1 MASAGLGPVWF
12 DQGAQGFAKLGCGA
26 VEQGATRYGEV
37 GLGLV
42 VGSFGRAGVCWGSFL
57 ARLDLI
63 RSGSIRDWWDKVG
76 HAKVRFGSV
85 GYGEDLLMPRRSV
98 SDGYA
103 ADTSVPVDRSKS
115 QIEKLLTAHG
125 AQGFQTG
132 WQGPEGD
139 DPGWDVIGF
148 KWKNRAIRFQ
158 IARPVVKSSYRSNQ
172 SAMDQKTRQRW
183 RILHLVIKAK
193 LEAVQAG
200 VSVFEEEF
208 LAHIVTDDGQTI
220 GQHLMP
226 RLAGGGQLQ
235 LGSGAVG
242 K

>member
-1 MASAGLGPVWF
+1 
-12 DQGAQGFAKLGCGA
+12 
-26 VEQGATRYGEV
+26 
-37 GLGLV
+37 
-42 VGSFGRAGVCWGSFL
+42 
-57 ARLDLI
+57 
-63 RSGSIRDWWDKVG
+63 
-76 HAKVRFGSV
+76 
-85 GYGEDLLMPRRSV
+85 MPRRTV
-98 SDGYA
+98 ADGYA

-148 KWKNRAIRFQ
+148 KWKDRAIRFQ
-158 IARPVVKSSYRSNQ
+158 IARPKGSSYRS
-172 SAMDQKTRQRW
+172 SALEQKNRQRW

-200 VSVFEEEF
+200 VSIFEEEF
-208 LAHIVTDDGQTI
+208 MAHIVVDGQQTVGDI
-220 GQHLMP
+220 LLP
-226 RLAGGGQLQ
+226 RIMAMVPGGRLLLTAGVSPEGG
-235 LGSGAVG
+235 